1 MCLRSCRVPAICLAK
16 LFISPV
22 GGAAVRRT
30 DLLLLLLDAHDRR
43 PVAGLTRLVKLLFL
57 AQMEVLP
64 DEPLRTHGCAPFD
77 FVAHRFGPFTFD
89 IYDEIE
95 FLKSVGMADDSN
107 GQYRATDKGRR
118 FVEQRLR
125 QRIPADQIEGIKAL
139 KIKYCYKDLEDL
151 LHYVY
156 TKYPAYTVRS
166 EILDRVLTRK

>member
-1 MCLRSCRVPAICLAK
+1 MSAICLAK

-22 GGAAVRRT
+22 GGAAVRKT

-43 PVAGLTRLVKLLFL
+43 PVVGLTRLVKLLFL

-64 DEPLRTHGCAPFD
+64 DEPLRAHGCAPFE

-95 FLKSVGMADDSN
+95 LLRSVGMADDDD
-107 GQYRATDKGRR
+107 GQYYATDKGGR
-118 FVEQRLR
+118 FVKQRLR
-125 QRIPADQIEGIKAL
+125 QRIPADQIEGIEAL
-139 KIKYCYKDLEDL
+139 KKKYCYKDLDDL

-166 EILDRVLTRK
+166 EIRDRVLTRE